1 MKQQEINVT
10 LENYDDVVSK
20 LKKKVDQLSVYEEE
34 FSEWTTSELMSYSE
48 DDAPGMMLQA
58 LEYIIENKKQ
68 VLDLMFVGACKSSL

>member
-1 MKQQEINVT
+1 M
-10 LENYDDVVSK
+10 VSE
-20 LKKKVDQLSVYEEE
+20 LKKKVDQLSAYEEE

-68 VLDLMFVGACKSSL
+68 MLDLMFMGPVKVRFMC

>member
-10 LENYDDVVSK
+10 LENYDDVVSE
-20 LKKKVDQLSVYEEE
+20 LKKKVDQLSAYEEE

-58 LEYIIENKKQ
+58 LE
-68 VLDLMFVGACKSSL
+68 